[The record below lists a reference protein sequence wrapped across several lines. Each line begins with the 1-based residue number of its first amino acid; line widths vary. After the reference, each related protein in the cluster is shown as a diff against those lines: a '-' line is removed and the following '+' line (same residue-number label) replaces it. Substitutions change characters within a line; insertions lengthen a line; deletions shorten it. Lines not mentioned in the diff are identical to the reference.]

1 LGVPRRQ
8 DDEGGVAITFDD
20 GPHPEG
26 TPRILEALRAGD
38 ARATFFVCGEQVER
52 YPSLATE
59 VLAAGHSLAL
69 HGHRHRVQLRLTPR
83 QVGDDLDRGLAAIED
98 ATGERPTRYRPPL
111 GIFSFPGLRL
121 VRERGLRPLLW
132 SRWGHDWRRSRRPD
146 SIASEVA
153 EGLRGGDVLL
163 LHDADHYSGHECW
176 RNTAM
181 AMPAVLE
188 EIEGAGLQPMAITS
202 SSP

>member
-1 LGVPRRQ
+1 M
-8 DDEGGVAITFDD
+8 AITFDD

-26 TPRILEALRAGD
+26 TPRILDALRAGD

-52 YPSLATE
+52 YPSVASD
-59 VLAAGHSLAL
+59 VRAAGHALAL
-69 HGHRHRVQLRLTPR
+69 HGHRHRVQLRLTPP
-83 QVGDDLDRGLAAIED
+83 QIAEDLDRGLAAIED
-98 ATGERPTRYRPPL
+98 ATGERPAHYRPPL

-121 VRERGLRPLLW
+121 VRERGLLPLLW
-132 SRWGHDWRRSRRPD
+132 SHWGHDWRGSRRPD
-146 SIASEVA
+146 AIASEVT

-163 LHDADHYSGHECW
+163 LHDADHYSGRECW

-188 EIEGAGLQPMAITS
+188 EIESAGLRATPI
-202 SSP
+202 